1 MALLKFYTKTCE
13 PCKKLSNLL
22 ETEGIETVGV
32 DAKEAVDWLT
42 IMLKKG
48 NYTDLKFKQIEQ
60 QLQVLKTLVTEPSYD
75 TLIIEPSNEVIVST
89 IKQFT
94 NNLNIK

>member
-32 DAKEAVDWLT
+32 DAKEAVELVASYGIRT
-42 IMLKKG
+42 
-48 NYTDLKFKQIEQ
+48 
-60 QLQVLKTLVTEPSYD
+60 VPTLVHEESGEKLVGLYPISEIRKWINTC
-75 TLIIEPSNEVIVST
+75 NE
-89 IKQFT
+89 K
-94 NNLNIK
+94 LNS